1 MRGLF
6 SILPYSRIA
15 KHLIR
20 KVLFFA
26 ILTIILFIIITGLIT
41 WFKETKEIENKFDE
55 IQNSYADLI
64 RETLWV
70 DDNDSLKIILL
81 GICRLPGIRYAD
93 IHSKDFQICNAGNKP
108 SSIKL
113 TRKFSIVHT
122 YNDKIHTLGV
132 LHIVGDLNYVKKKI
146 FRAILATT
154 LSQTSIIL
162 ITCIVILFLIYRIVI
177 GPLLKITNYTSAL
190 SLDSIG
196 TPLVFNQKT
205 QQNNELDDLA
215 TAINYMQE
223 NMYHAFS
230 RQKKVEGQLKD
241 HRENLEKIVE
251 QRTEALNS
259 INEKLRLEI
268 DERKRAEIALK
279 RSETNLK
286 RAQKV
291 GQMGSW
297 HLDLTTKELE
307 WSEEAYRLFNV
318 SKKEHITFDRFL
330 SLIHADDLK
339 FVSDSWDGDA
349 ALNRAPYD
357 IEHRIIVNGNE
368 KWVREIAEVEFDH
381 NGIPLSGIGIVQD
394 ITERKRIEAER
405 EKLIVE
411 LKEAIENI
419 KTLRGLIPIC
429 SSCKKIRDDQGYW
442 NVLESYIQKHS
453 DASFSHGMCPECSDK
468 FYGDQDWYIEMKK
481 KQGID
486 SSAL

>member
-20 KVLFFA
+20 NVLFFA

-41 WFKETKEIENKFDE
+41 WFKETKEIKNKFDE
-55 IQNSYADLI
+55 IQNSYSDVI

-70 DDNDSLKIILL
+70 DDNDSLKVILL
-81 GICRLPGIRYAD
+81 GICRLPGVQYAD
-93 IHSKDFQICNAGNKP
+93 IHSKDVQICNAGNKP
-108 SSIKL
+108 SSMKL
-113 TRKFSIVHT
+113 SRKFSIVHT
-122 YNDKIHTLGV
+122 YNGKTYTLGV
-132 LHIVGDLNYVKKKI
+132 LHIVGDLNYVKQKI
-146 FRAILATT
+146 SKAILATT

-162 ITCIVILFLIYRIVI
+162 IACIVILFLIYRMVI

-190 SLDSIG
+190 SLDAIG
-196 TPLVFNQKT
+196 TPLVFNQNA

-215 TAINYMQE
+215 VAINYMQK

-230 RQKKVEGQLKD
+230 RQKKVEDQLNE

-279 RSETNLK
+279 KSETNLK
-286 RAQKV
+286 RAQGV

-297 HLDLTTKELE
+297 HLDLTTKDLE

-318 SKKEHITFDRFL
+318 SKKEPITFDRFL
-330 SLIHADDLK
+330 SVIHPDDLN
-339 FVSDSWDGDA
+339 FVSDSWAA

-357 IEHRIIVNGNE
+357 IEHRIIVNGSE
-368 KWVREIAEVEFDH
+368 KWVREIAEVKFDQ
-381 NGIPLSGIGIVQD
+381 NEIPLSGIGIVQD

-405 EKLIVE
+405 EKLIIE

-419 KTLRGLIPIC
+419 KTLSGLIPIC
-429 SSCKKIRDDQGYW
+429 ASCKKIRDDQGYW

-453 DASFSHGMCPECSDK
+453 EVSFSHSMCPECSDK
-468 FYGDQDWYIEMKK
+468 FYGDQDWYIKRKK
-481 KQGID
+481 KKKE
-486 SSAL
+486 